1 MHVRFD
7 KVEVFRLRRESN
19 LVIIH
24 TKKIYQIDYFELKR
38 QNKRRTKDQFHR
50 SDLYREWVLVQKRII
65 DDDIIHNDDSD
76 DEDNEHSEDHP
87 SSIKEVF
94 VGKSSIPEY
103 FDRLAIDKYRL
114 AVDKIRKADQR
125 RIRKQRR
132 RRRRNQS
139 NREPGRRGS
148 CFSAVRKGSMSM
160 VL

>member
-7 KVEVFRLRRESN
+7 KVEVIKLRRESN
-19 LVIIH
+19 LVIQ

-65 DDDIIHNDDSD
+65 E
-76 DEDNEHSEDHP
+76 DEDDKHSEGHTTD
-87 SSIKEVF
+87 SIKLF
-94 VGKSSIPEY
+94 VGKSNSIPEY

-139 NREPGRRGS
+139 IREPGRRGS
-148 CFSAVRKGSMSM
+148 CFSAVRKGSYS
-160 VL
+160 LL

>member
-7 KVEVFRLRRESN
+7 EVEVFKLRRESN
-19 LVIIH
+19 LILPQ
-24 TKKIYQIDYFELKR
+24 KIYQIDYFELKR

-65 DDDIIHNDDSD
+65 DDDSD
-76 DEDNEHSEDHP
+76 DEDDKHSEGHTTD
-87 SSIKEVF
+87 SIKEVF

-148 CFSAVRKGSMSM
+148 CFSAVRKGSYS
-160 VL
+160 LL

>member
-7 KVEVFRLRRESN
+7 EVEVFKLRRESN
-19 LVIIH
+19 LVIQ

-65 DDDIIHNDDSD
+65 DDDDD
-76 DEDNEHSEDHP
+76 DEDEDDKHSEGHTTD
-87 SSIKEVF
+87 SIKEVF

-139 NREPGRRGS
+139 NREGPLKHYFR
-148 CFSAVRKGSMSM
+148 A
-160 VL
+160 

>member
-7 KVEVFRLRRESN
+7 KVEVIKLRRESN
-19 LVIIH
+19 LVI
-24 TKKIYQIDYFELKR
+24 TRKICPIDYWELKR
-38 QNKRRTKDQFHR
+38 QNKRRTKNQFHR
-50 SDLYREWVLVQKRII
+50 SDLYREWVLVQKRVI
-65 DDDIIHNDDSD
+65 DDDSD
-76 DEDNEHSEDHP
+76 DEDDKHSEGHTTD
-87 SSIKEVF
+87 SREVY

-148 CFSAVRKGSMSM
+148 CFSAIRKGSYS
-160 VL
+160 LL

>member
-7 KVEVFRLRRESN
+7 KVEVIKLRRESN
-19 LVIIH
+19 LVIQ

-65 DDDIIHNDDSD
+65 DDDV
-76 DEDNEHSEDHP
+76 DEDENDKHSEGHTTD
-87 SSIKEVF
+87 SIKEVVF

-114 AVDKIRKADQR
+114 AVDKLRKADQR

-148 CFSAVRKGSMSM
+148 CFSAVRRGSMSM
-160 VL
+160 LF

>member
-1 MHVRFD
+1 MHLRFD
-7 KVEVFRLRRESN
+7 KVEVIKLRRESN
-19 LVIIH
+19 LVIQ

-38 QNKRRTKDQFHR
+38 QNKRRTKNQFHR

-65 DDDIIHNDDSD
+65 DDDSD
-76 DEDNEHSEDHP
+76 DEDDIKHSEGHTTD
-87 SSIKEVF
+87 SREVY

-103 FDRLAIDKYRL
+103 FDRLANEKYRL

-148 CFSAVRKGSMSM
+148 CFSAVRKGSYS
-160 VL
+160 LL

>member
-19 LVIIH
+19 LVIQ

-38 QNKRRTKDQFHR
+38 QNRRRTKDQFHR

-65 DDDIIHNDDSD
+65 DDD
-76 DEDNEHSEDHP
+76 DEDEDDKHSEAHTN

-94 VGKSSIPEY
+94 VGKGSSIPEY

-148 CFSAVRKGSMSM
+148 CFSAVRKGSYS
-160 VL
+160 LL

>member
-7 KVEVFRLRRESN
+7 KVEVIKLRRESN
-19 LVIIH
+19 LVIQ

-38 QNKRRTKDQFHR
+38 QNKRRTKNQFHR

-65 DDDIIHNDDSD
+65 DDDND
-76 DEDNEHSEDHP
+76 DEDDKHSEGHTTD
-87 SSIKEVF
+87 SIKEVF
-94 VGKSSIPEY
+94 VGKSNSVPEY
-103 FDRLAIDKYRL
+103 FDRLAIEKYRL
-114 AVDKIRKADQR
+114 AVDKLRKADQR

-160 VL
+160 IL

>member
-7 KVEVFRLRRESN
+7 KVEVIKLRRESN
-19 LVIIH
+19 LVI
-24 TKKIYQIDYFELKR
+24 TKKIYPIDYWELKR

-65 DDDIIHNDDSD
+65 DDDD
-76 DEDNEHSEDHP
+76 DEDEDEGHTTD
-87 SSIKEVF
+87 SIKEVF

-148 CFSAVRKGSMSM
+148 CFSAVRKGSMSI